1 MNEPMK
7 QVILFL
13 LVLLSLLPG
22 GCQAGEKGKAAQP
35 GESIALPQPALD
47 GKLSLE
53 KAFLSRRSVRDFKD
67 QALTLSQFSQ
77 LLWAAQG
84 ITDPQG
90 FRTAPS
96 AGALYPLEVY
106 AVVGKVEG
114 LPAGV
119 YKYQPRGHQV
129 VRVLSGDRRKEVAR
143 AALDQEALKQGAV
156 VLIFSGIY
164 ERTSWKYAERA
175 ERYVGIEVGHAA
187 QNVLLQA
194 AALGLGAVPMGA
206 FQDDEI
212 KKVALLQE
220 DERPLLLIPVG
231 VP

>member
-1 MNEPMK
+1 MK
-7 QVILFL
+7 PAIVPILIL
-13 LVLLSLLPG
+13 LAFLPG

-53 KAFLSRRSVRDFKD
+53 KALLSRRSVRDFKD
-67 QALTLSQFSQ
+67 QALTLSQLSQ

-90 FRTAPS
+90 FRPAPS
-96 AGALYPLEVY
+96 AGALYPLEIYV
-106 AVVGKVEG
+106 VVGKVEG

-119 YKYQPRGHQV
+119 YKYRPKGHQV

-156 VLIFSGIY
+156 VLLFSGVY

-175 ERYVGIEVGHAA
+175 ERYVHMEAGHAA

-194 AALGLGAVPMGA
+194 TALGLGAVPMGA
-206 FQDDEI
+206 FQDEEV
-212 KKVALLQE
+212 KKVAALLE
-220 DERPLLLIPVG
+220 DERPLLLVPVS
-231 VP
+231 VPSQ

>member
-1 MNEPMK
+1 MK
-7 QVILFL
+7 PFILL
-13 LVLLSLLPG
+13 IALLSLLPG
-22 GCQAGEKGKAAQP
+22 GCQAGEKGKAAQSA
-35 GESIALPQPALD
+35 ESIALPQPALD

-53 KAFLSRRSVRDFKD
+53 EALLSRRSVRDFKD
-67 QALTLSQFSQ
+67 QALTLAQLSQ

-84 ITDPQG
+84 ITDPKG

-119 YKYQPRGHQV
+119 YKYQPKGHQV
-129 VRVLSGDRRKEVAR
+129 VRVLSGDRRKEVAK
-143 AALDQEALKQGAV
+143 AALDQEALNQGAV
-156 VLIFSGIY
+156 ILVFAGVY

-175 ERYVGIEVGHAA
+175 ERYVHIEVGHAA

-194 AALGLGAVPMGA
+194 TALGLGAVPMGA
-206 FQDDEI
+206 FQDEEI
-212 KKVALLQE
+212 KKVAALLE
-220 DERPLLLIPVG
+220 DEHPLLLIPVG
-231 VP
+231 VPSK

>member
-1 MNEPMK
+1 MK
-7 QVILFL
+7 PFVL
-13 LVLLSLLPG
+13 LVVLIILLPG
-22 GCQAGEKGKAAQP
+22 GCQAGEKGRGPQSA
-35 GESIALPQPALD
+35 ESIALPQPALD

-53 KAFLSRRSVRDFKD
+53 KTLLSRRSVRDFKD
-67 QALTLSQFSQ
+67 QALTLTQLSQ

-129 VRVLSGDRRKEVAR
+129 VRVLSGDRRKEVAK

-156 VLIFSGIY
+156 VLLFAGVY

-175 ERYVGIEVGHAA
+175 ERYVHIEVGHAA

-194 AALGLGAVPMGA
+194 TALGLGAVPMGA
-206 FQDDEI
+206 FQDEEI
-212 KKVALLQE
+212 KKVAALLE
-220 DERPLLLIPVG
+220 DERPLLLLPIG
-231 VP
+231 VPSR

>member
-1 MNEPMK
+1 MK
-7 QVILFL
+7 PVIVPILIL
-13 LVLLSLLPG
+13 LAFLPG

-35 GESIALPQPALD
+35 GESIALPRPALD

-53 KAFLSRRSVRDFKD
+53 KALLSRRSVRDFKD
-67 QALTLSQFSQ
+67 QALTLSQLSQ
-77 LLWAAQG
+77 LLWAGQG

-90 FRTAPS
+90 LRTAPS

-106 AVVGKVEG
+106 VVAGKVEG

-119 YKYQPRGHQV
+119 YKYQVKGHQV
-129 VRVLSGDRRKEVAR
+129 VRMLSGDRRKEVAR
-143 AALDQEALKQGAV
+143 AALDQEALNQGAV
-156 VLIFSGIY
+156 VLLFTGVY

-175 ERYVGIEVGHAA
+175 ERYVAIEAGHAA

-194 AALGLGAVPMGA
+194 TALGLGAVVIGA
-206 FQDDEI
+206 FQDEEV
-212 KKVALLQE
+212 KKVASLQE

-231 VP
+231 VPSR

>member
-1 MNEPMK
+1 MK

-13 LVLLSLLPG
+13 LVLLAFLPG
-22 GCQAGEKGKAAQP
+22 GCQAGEKGKAAQHA
-35 GESIALPQPALD
+35 ESIALPQPVLD

-53 KAFLSRRSVRDFKD
+53 KALLSRRSVRDFKD
-67 QALTLSQFSQ
+67 QALTLSQLSQ

-106 AVVGKVEG
+106 VVVGKVEG

-119 YKYQPRGHQV
+119 YKYRPRGHQV
-129 VRVLSGDRRKEVAR
+129 VRVLSGDRRKEIAQ
-143 AALDQEALKQGAV
+143 AALDQEALKQGAAI
-156 VLIFSGIY
+156 LIFSGVY
-164 ERTSWKYAERA
+164 ERTSWKYGERA
-175 ERYVGIEVGHAA
+175 ERYVHIEVGHAA

-194 AALGLGAVPMGA
+194 TALGLGGVPVGA
-206 FQDDEI
+206 FQDEEI
-212 KKVALLQE
+212 KKVAALLE
-220 DERPLLLIPVG
+220 DEHPLLLIPVG
-231 VP
+231 VPSQ

>member
-1 MNEPMK
+1 MK
-7 QVILFL
+7 PAIVPILIL
-13 LVLLSLLPG
+13 LASLPG

-35 GESIALPQPALD
+35 AESIALPQPALD

-53 KAFLSRRSVRDFKD
+53 KALLSRRSVRDFKD
-67 QALTLSQFSQ
+67 QALTLSQLSQ
-77 LLWAAQG
+77 LLWSAQG

-119 YKYQPRGHQV
+119 YKYRPKGHQV
-129 VRVLSGDRRKEVAR
+129 VKVLSGDKRKEIAK
-143 AALDQEALKQGAV
+143 AALDQEALVQGAV
-156 VLIFSGIY
+156 VLLFSGVY

-175 ERYVGIEVGHAA
+175 ERYVAIEVGHAA

-194 AALGLGAVPMGA
+194 TALGLGAVPVGA
-206 FQDDEI
+206 FQDEEV
-212 KKVALLQE
+212 KKVAALLE
-220 DERPLLLIPVG
+220 DEHPLLLIPVG
-231 VP
+231 VPSK

>member
-1 MNEPMK
+1 MK
-7 QVILFL
+7 PAILPILIL
-13 LVLLSLLPG
+13 LAFLPG

-53 KAFLSRRSVRDFKD
+53 KALLSRRSVRDFKD
-67 QALTLSQFSQ
+67 QALTLSQLSQ

-90 FRTAPS
+90 FRPAPS
-96 AGALYPLEVY
+96 AGALYPLEIYV
-106 AVVGKVEG
+106 VVGKVEG

-119 YKYQPRGHQV
+119 YKYRPKGHQV

-156 VLIFSGIY
+156 VLLFSGVY

-175 ERYVGIEVGHAA
+175 ERYVHMEAGHAA

-194 AALGLGAVPMGA
+194 TALGLGAVPMGA
-206 FQDDEI
+206 FQDEEV
-212 KKVALLQE
+212 KKVAALLE
-220 DERPLLLIPVG
+220 DERPLLLVPVS
-231 VP
+231 VPSQ

>member
-1 MNEPMK
+1 MK
-7 QVILFL
+7 PAIVPILIL
-13 LVLLSLLPG
+13 LAFLPG

-53 KAFLSRRSVRDFKD
+53 KALVSRRSVRDFKD
-67 QALTLSQFSQ
+67 QPITLAQLSQ
-77 LLWAAQG
+77 LLWSAQG

-106 AVVGKVEG
+106 VVAGKVEG
-114 LPAGV
+114 LPSGV
-119 YKYQPRGHQV
+119 YKYQPKGHQIV
-129 VRVLSGDRRKEVAR
+129 KVLSGDKRREVAR
-143 AALDQEALKQGAV
+143 AALDQEALVQGAV
-156 VLIFSGIY
+156 VLVFSGVY

-175 ERYVGIEVGHAA
+175 ERYVMIEVGHAA

-194 AALGLGAVPMGA
+194 WALGLGAVPVGA
-206 FQDDEI
+206 FQDEEI
-212 KKVALLQE
+212 KKVASLGQ
-220 DERPLLLIPVG
+220 DERPLLLVPVG
-231 VP
+231 VPMGL

>member
-1 MNEPMK
+1 MK

-22 GCQAGEKGKAAQP
+22 GCQAGEKRKAAQHA
-35 GESIALPQPALD
+35 ESIALPQPVLD

-53 KAFLSRRSVRDFKD
+53 KALLSRRSVRDFKD
-67 QALTLSQFSQ
+67 QALTLAQLSQ

-90 FRTAPS
+90 FRAAPS

-106 AVVGKVEG
+106 MVVGKVEG

-119 YKYQPRGHQV
+119 YKYRPRGHQV

-143 AALDQEALKQGAV
+143 AALDQEALKQGAAILLFIGV
-156 VLIFSGIY
+156 Y
-164 ERTSWKYAERA
+164 ERTSWKYGERA
-175 ERYVGIEVGHAA
+175 ERYVHIEVGHAA

-194 AALGLGAVPMGA
+194 TALGLGAVPVGA
-206 FQDDEI
+206 FQDEEI
-212 KKVALLQE
+212 KKVAALLE
-220 DERPLLLIPVG
+220 DEHPLLLLPVG
-231 VP
+231 VPSK